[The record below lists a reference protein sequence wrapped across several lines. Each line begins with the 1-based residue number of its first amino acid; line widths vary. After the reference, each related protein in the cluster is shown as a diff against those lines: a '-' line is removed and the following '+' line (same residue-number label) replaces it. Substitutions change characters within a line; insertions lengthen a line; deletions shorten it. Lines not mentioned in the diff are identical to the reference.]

1 MGFTFYEKPGC
12 ITNGKQKKLLKQLGI
27 EFEVVNLLTHSWSTS
42 ELEQFFADKP
52 VDCCLNQSAPA
63 IKSGNFATKELTKA
77 ELYSAMIK
85 DPILIKRPL
94 MKIEARPENETSSKP
109 SLGNHYPG
117 SQYIV
122 GFDLE
127 MLATL
132 YPSIDWP
139 SDLSQG
145 EIERCSQLN

>member
-42 ELEQFFADKP
+42 ELEQFFADKS

-63 IKSGNFATKELTKA
+63 IKSGNFANTELTKA

-94 MKIEARPENETSSKP
+94 IKIEASPENEIPSSQNR
-109 SLGNHYPG
+109 GNQYPDP
-117 SQYIV
+117 QYIV
-122 GFDLE
+122 GFDLK

-132 YPSIDWP
+132 YPTIDWP

-145 EIERCSQLN
+145 EIERCSLPN